1 MDPLVG
7 TVSIFSISSRLLTAR
22 PLGEMAEKRRS
33 PCALSVKAHAFS
45 VEALIGAE
53 KRRRT
58 TGEDAVSPG
67 YEDGTDVSDLT
78 GSPGLRA
85 DRACASD
92 RGSECASVGSRKFI
106 IK

>member
-1 MDPLVG
+1 
-7 TVSIFSISSRLLTAR
+7 
-22 PLGEMAEKRRS
+22 MAEKRRS

-58 TGEDAVSPG
+58 AGEDAVSPG

-85 DRACASD
+85 ERATSD
-92 RGSECASVGSRKFI
+92 RGSEAECASVGSRK
-106 IK
+106 

>member
-1 MDPLVG
+1 
-7 TVSIFSISSRLLTAR
+7 
-22 PLGEMAEKRRS
+22 MAEKRRS

-58 TGEDAVSPG
+58 AGEEALSPG

-78 GSPGLRA
+78 GSPGPRGDRA
-85 DRACASD
+85 DRAGTSD
-92 RGSECASVGSRKFI
+92 RGSEADCASDGSRK
-106 IK
+106 

>member
-1 MDPLVG
+1 M
-7 TVSIFSISSRLLTAR
+7 
-22 PLGEMAEKRRS
+22 
-33 PCALSVKAHAFS
+33 
-45 VEALIGAE
+45 EALIGAE

-58 TGEDAVSPG
+58 AGEDAVSPG

-92 RGSECASVGSRKFI
+92 RGSEAECASVGSRKYMATSNILI
-106 IK
+106 IIIIIFMMIIIIII

>member
-1 MDPLVG
+1 
-7 TVSIFSISSRLLTAR
+7 
-22 PLGEMAEKRRS
+22 MAEKRRS

-58 TGEDAVSPG
+58 AGEEAVSSG

-78 GSPGLRA
+78 ESPGPRA
-85 DRACASD
+85 DRASASD
-92 RGSECASVGSRKFI
+92 RGSEAECASDGSRE
-106 IK
+106 

>member
-1 MDPLVG
+1 
-7 TVSIFSISSRLLTAR
+7 
-22 PLGEMAEKRRS
+22 MAEKRRS

-58 TGEDAVSPG
+58 SGEDAMSPG

-78 GSPGLRA
+78 GSPGPRCPGLVNR
-85 DRACASD
+85 
-92 RGSECASVGSRKFI
+92 RGPSVTNARGFMSCVAI
-106 IK
+106 INTAISSV